1 MDGWHCKDTRAIR
14 QHNATINYD
23 TVCHRH
29 CRRRLYCMG
38 SDCITAVFI
47 QIFINILCNGIRQ
60 PPFAEDSHN
69 NQPEKFGV
77 NGGEKGEVVR
87 PSGRGRFIVL
97 VTNIW
102 KRYIK

>member
-1 MDGWHCKDTRAIR
+1 MDLDGWHCKDTRAIR

-23 TVCHRH
+23 TVCQRH
-29 CRRRLYCMG
+29 CRRLYCMG

-47 QIFINILCNGIRQ
+47 QIIINILCNGIRQ

-69 NQPEKFGV
+69 NQPETGDD

-87 PSGRGRFIVL
+87 PSWRGISIVL
-97 VTNIW
+97 VTI
-102 KRYIK
+102 YLEED